1 MININLRKEHNLMPK
16 TEIQFISRVTFTEQ
30 TPDMLL
36 ERKQIDSM
44 YEKAFL
50 SIKDEVCS
58 EYSQNTTTWD

>member
-1 MININLRKEHNLMPK
+1 MPK

>member
-1 MININLRKEHNLMPK
+1 MPK

-36 ERKQIDSM
+36 GRKQTDSL

-50 SIKDEVCS
+50 SSKEEVCS
-58 EYSQNTTTWD
+58 EYTQNTTTWD

>member
-1 MININLRKEHNLMPK
+1 MPK

-44 YEKAFL
+44 CEKAFL

>member
-1 MININLRKEHNLMPK
+1 MKK
-16 TEIQFISRVTFTEQ
+16 TEVQFISHITFTEQ

>member
-1 MININLRKEHNLMPK
+1 MQKIEV
-16 TEIQFISRVTFTEQ
+16 QFISHITFTEQ